1 MYARRTQPPT
11 GKPGILPDERPLKL
25 RLFVDV
31 KKQRHIIWHTAFW
44 LVMIGF
50 FMFIGSTNPKVSFN
64 DLLILFGFY
73 GLLNISLFYLHFLVL
88 MPKLLNRKRYFLYVT
103 AVVLIILLSG
113 FVKYSLALSFHET
126 VLFRT
131 GMNKPLTFRQYY
143 LSAVF
148 TSLMFMFMSAALR
161 FGLDW
166 FKNDRVRREL
176 ENEKLTAELAFLKS
190 QINPHFLFN
199 SLNNIYSL
207 AYQKSEHT
215 PEAVLKLSEIMRYM
229 LYESND
235 RLVEMDKEIGYLRNY
250 IDLQKIRFGNRAF
263 VEMEVKGD
271 TENQLIAPMILIA
284 FVENAFKHGL
294 ALDTPKPIGIQMKMA
309 GEELHF
315 CVKNIKSTH
324 NKDKTGGIG
333 LVNVRRRLDL
343 LYPGRYKL
351 DVEEDL
357 ETYSVNLTLH
367 LNHDTVP
374 AR

>member
-1 MYARRTQPPT
+1 MN
-11 GKPGILPDERPLKL
+11 L
-25 RLFVDV
+25 RLFAAM
-31 KKQRHIIWHTAFW
+31 KNQRHIIWHTAFW

-50 FMFIGSTNPKVSFN
+50 FMFIGSTSPKVSFA
-64 DLLILFGFY
+64 DLLILFGLY
-73 GLLNISLFYLHFLVL
+73 GLLNVSLFYLHFLVL
-88 MPKLLNRKRYFLYVT
+88 MPKILNRKKYVLYILVVA
-103 AVVLIILLSG
+103 AVILLSG
-113 FVKYSLALSFHET
+113 LVKYSFALSFNKT
-126 VLFRT
+126 VLFRS
-131 GMNKPLTFRQYY
+131 GMTRPLTFGQYY
-143 LSAVF
+143 LSAAF
-148 TSLMFMFMSAALR
+148 TSLMFIFLSAALR

-176 ENEKLTAELAFLKS
+176 ENQKLTAELAFLKS

-235 RLVEMDKEIGYLRNY
+235 RLVQMDKEIGYLRNY

-263 VEMEVKGD
+263 VAMKVKGD

-294 ALDTPKPIGIQMKMA
+294 ALDTQKPIGIQMEIIDKV
-309 GEELHF
+309 LHF
-315 CVKNIKSTH
+315 CVQNIKSIH

-333 LVNVRRRLDL
+333 LVNVRRRLEL
-343 LYPGRYKL
+343 LYPGQYKL

-367 LNHDTVP
+367 LNDDTVP